1 MVLSK
6 EYVQNVS
13 QDKDAF
19 INPILFGVSGVT
31 YFIGEG
37 GQKCPTLVFSKLEMV
52 WQWNLTQIEAVICQV
67 KINCEFSK
75 WQIIFDGVS
84 TTLHIIVKFTI
95 F

>member
-37 GQKCPTLVFSKLEMV
+37 GAKMPYPG
-52 WQWNLTQIEAVICQV
+52 
-67 KINCEFSK
+67 
-75 WQIIFDGVS
+75 IF
-84 TTLHIIVKFTI
+84 
-95 F
+95 

>member
-37 GQKCPTLVFSKLEMV
+37 GKNALPLYFL
-52 WQWNLTQIEAVICQV
+52 N
-67 KINCEFSK
+67 
-75 WQIIFDGVS
+75 
-84 TTLHIIVKFTI
+84 
-95 F
+95 